1 MDCSGD
7 VKSVNDLSSDE
18 RHMILKRSGVF
29 EESDINFF
37 VCEAHYKKLENKDFH
52 KHPKCLHPHHDKEK
66 TDRIKPSELN
76 SSRMVELQ
84 MSKII
89 FEKDGLLIPYDG
101 YVCSTC
107 KNLVFG
113 NYENPRKRK
122 LKDESVYES
131 PPSGSGLLL
140 SGSEGSVKGSPG
152 SDFKPNSQDV
162 QTERQ
167 DNLSNL
173 KVLNNLPK
181 RHLSHDLRLTNPI
194 AGLHPDTQN
203 KILQE
208 VADGFAAVINTTTG
222 VKEDQINIW
231 HRLKEGPYMEDRL
244 QVPGSEKPDSL
255 VRDFI
260 IAYNKTKKS
269 KKKTQ
274 VNRNDL
280 VKFMNIQ

>member
-1 MDCSGD
+1 M
-7 VKSVNDLSSDE
+7 
-18 RHMILKRSGVF
+18 
-29 EESDINFF
+29 
-37 VCEAHYKKLENKDFH
+37 
-52 KHPKCLHPHHDKEK
+52 
-66 TDRIKPSELN
+66 
-76 SSRMVELQ
+76 
-84 MSKII
+84 
-89 FEKDGLLIPYDG
+89 
-101 YVCSTC
+101 
-107 KNLVFG
+107 FG
-113 NYENPRKRK
+113 NYDNPRKRK
-122 LKDESVYES
+122 LKDKSVYES
-131 PPSGSGLLL
+131 PPSGSGLSLF
-140 SGSEGSVKGSPG
+140 SGSEGGVSGSPG
-152 SDFKPNSQDV
+152 SDFRPNSQDL

-203 KILQE
+203 KILQG

-231 HRLKEGPYMEDRL
+231 HRLREGPYMEDRL
-244 QVPGSEKPDSL
+244 QVPGNEKPDSL
-255 VRDFI
+255 VRDII
-260 IAYNKTKKS
+260 IAHNKTKKS